1 MYIQGLVSDD
11 NDGQEGSG
19 ATVSAKDISF
29 LGSML
34 FTRCVSG
41 TRVVVPSDAAGKG
54 GGGKGGGTGK
64 DPTAKTIGPLTFPG
78 YGSHADAYAP
88 GPYLTAACALGVSKD
103 EVDEFLRRL
112 DKTLGDFAR
121 RRAKGRR
128 QGK

>member
-1 MYIQGLVSDD
+1 MSDD

-19 ATVSAKDISF
+19 AAVSAEDISF

-41 TRVVVPSDAAGKG
+41 TRVVVPSDAAGAAG
-54 GGGKGGGTGK
+54 GEGGTGK

-103 EVDEFLRRL
+103 EIDEFLRRL

-128 QGK
+128 EGK